1 MVRPFT
7 PIRTESESSLLRHR
21 NHLLAGTPPPSTSTF
36 DHRQTPGNLLVHI
49 SWDSIILLFYLIPIN
64 ATHSKVSILDPFSFY
79 TFGCSM
85 HFLIKNTMINTF
97 IAQSIHTIVKLL
109 DH

>member
-1 MVRPFT
+1 MKGKK
-7 PIRTESESSLLRHR
+7 RTSDTREI
-21 NHLLAGTPPPSTSTF
+21 
-36 DHRQTPGNLLVHI
+36 V
-49 SWDSIILLFYLIPIN
+49 
-64 ATHSKVSILDPFSFY
+64 VSILDPFSFH